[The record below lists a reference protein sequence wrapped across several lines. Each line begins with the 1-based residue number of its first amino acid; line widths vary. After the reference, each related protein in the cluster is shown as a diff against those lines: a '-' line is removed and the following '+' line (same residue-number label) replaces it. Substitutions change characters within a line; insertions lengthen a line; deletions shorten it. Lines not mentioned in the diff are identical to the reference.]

1 MLKKTLISK
10 RAPAPVGPY
19 SHAVIANGFV
29 FTAGLIPTDPVTGAL
44 IDGDVAAQT
53 RRVLE
58 TMKIILEEA
67 GSGLDKVVKTT
78 VYLASLND
86 FEVMN
91 AVYETYFPADRPAR
105 TTYEPG
111 TLPIGAKVEIEAVAL
126 A

>member
-1 MLKKTLISK
+1 MNKKTLISQK
-10 RAPAPVGPY
+10 APAPVGPY

-29 FTAGLIPTDPVTGAL
+29 FTAGLIPTDPITGAL
-44 IDGDVAAQT
+44 IDGNVAAQT
-53 RRVLE
+53 ERVLE

-67 GSGLDKVVKTT
+67 GSSMAKVVKAT
-78 VYLASLND
+78 VYLDSLDD
-86 FEVMN
+86 FEAMN
-91 AVYETYFPADRPAR
+91 AVYKTYFPADPPAR